1 MCDKS
6 LADPYFMFANLRF
19 AIGLVVV
26 VAVAFHGWTW
36 ARRTDASNTV
46 ERPLS
51 TVLYV
56 VFATALLIL
65 LSVESY
71 HFCLDNIDD
80 FNQSRWSA
88 RMSVSIVWSVFALAL
103 LLFGFRRQLRAV
115 RIAALGLFGLTA
127 VKLILLDLAGQKQI
141 YRIISFVALGLLMIG
156 ASYLYHRV
164 EKRLEKTTEG
174 GKP

>member
-1 MCDKS
+1 M
-6 LADPYFMFANLRF
+6 
-19 AIGLVVV
+19 
-26 VAVAFHGWTW
+26 
-36 ARRTDASNTV
+36 
-46 ERPLS
+46 S